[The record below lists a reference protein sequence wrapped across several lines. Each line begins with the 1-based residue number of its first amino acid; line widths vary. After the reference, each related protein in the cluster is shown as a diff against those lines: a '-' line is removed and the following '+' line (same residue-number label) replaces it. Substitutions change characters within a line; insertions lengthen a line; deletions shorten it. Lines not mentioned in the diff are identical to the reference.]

1 MNRKIILLVLLAGLR
16 LSGFC
21 QGYANYESLTSSSL
35 KDKEGNKHGSGNMQR
50 LSGRCTVP
58 LSRKLNGRKQPMAWN
73 MTFSASCGI
82 MNNEGEARRLNPN
95 RILNASLTVS
105 HLRPL
110 SERWNLIA
118 SLGCGIYAVPDK
130 IQWQSLLAN
139 GAFIFAYRLRGNLS
153 IGIGGGLTNSYGIP
167 IIMPMGYL
175 NWRTN
180 GRYEVII
187 DIANA
192 PKIQIATQTR
202 KAVRLELTALEMD
215 GMSAVVQADGRQKI
229 YSSTMICSSLN
240 VSLPLFGKTSIYAN
254 VGGIWLRSATMTDRN
269 LRRMCLPHLPIK
281 MQKRPTSS
289 SRNWQKCTVICSRPT
304 TARRYP

>member
-1 MNRKIILLVLLAGLR
+1 
-16 LSGFC
+16 
-21 QGYANYESLTSSSL
+21 
-35 KDKEGNKHGSGNMQR
+35 
-50 LSGRCTVP
+50 
-58 LSRKLNGRKQPMAWN
+58 

-215 GMSAVVQADGRQKI
+215 GMSAVVQADGRQK
-229 YSSTMICSSLN
+229 T
-240 VSLPLFGKTSIYAN
+240 G
-254 VGGIWLRSATMTDRN
+254 RN
-269 LRRMCLPHLPIK
+269 RFYRRG
-281 MQKRPTSS
+281 
-289 SRNWQKCTVICSRPT
+289 
-304 TARRYP
+304 